1 MLPSRGLCHTVF
13 LLNHTLQLRPRV
25 NVDDWVTASRS
36 KATFMAQSADL
47 RRTAEALIGIGL
59 VSVGPTLTP
68 TKRLSAL
75 SERADRPTLVAIARL
90 LLSHAPPAW
99 LAIALD
105 QTGVRREY
113 IPSRDLERLSWLGAE
128 LDRLLRDAYEFVTA
142 EERVAF
148 RKQFGN
154 AAELLVLA
162 AKTLQGAQP
171 IHVAAFSD
179 VYGYD
184 IECRL
189 PATERIEVKAA
200 SENTRHRFHLSRNEY
215 DKSRFFGAEWR
226 LVQVVFST
234 RAFIAERI
242 TAYDIAEVL
251 ELDSATLSA
260 LIPPDTE
267 AFRWAESAEISAP
280 IEAWRRADLVMDP
293 DFVLDSFRRS

>member
-1 MLPSRGLCHTVF
+1 VPNSTACCGRLRVRNSRRAGRVQKKVWQCSGTV
-13 LLNHTLQLRPRV
+13 
-25 NVDDWVTASRS
+25 
-36 KATFMAQSADL
+36 
-47 RRTAEALIGIGL
+47 
-59 VSVGPTLTP
+59 
-68 TKRLSAL
+68 
-75 SERADRPTLVAIARL
+75 
-90 LLSHAPPAW
+90 
-99 LAIALD
+99 
-105 QTGVRREY
+105 
-113 IPSRDLERLSWLGAE
+113 
-128 LDRLLRDAYEFVTA
+128 
-142 EERVAF
+142 
-148 RKQFGN
+148 
-154 AAELLVLA
+154 VLA

-251 ELDSATLSA
+251 ELDSAALSA
-260 LIPPDTE
+260 LIPPDTK

-280 IEAWRRADLVMDP
+280 IEAWRRADLSWTP
-293 DFVLDSFRRS
+293 ISS